1 MKKTVIAVIL
11 AAILVVLAIASMFFI
26 SRIGASDR
34 EVFYHYMCK
43 IEEVSN
49 YQMSP
54 EQLYEL
60 HNFCK
65 GAIFGNEDF
74 RVSVG
79 ELDLAEILRK
89 RNIAMEFVS
98 HPSVLPATRG
108 DHRSEFER
116 IKKEFREKSP
126 TKIPPNSEWAFIFH
140 RRDDAFSNGV
150 CAWWNL
156 IPAPPLK
163 MWEKTEFVVRDCFR
177 TKSLLGRKLLRTIH
191 IRFNWL
197 ISKINDIR
205 NNLFRK

>member
-1 MKKTVIAVIL
+1 MIAMIL
-11 AAILVVLAIASMFFI
+11 AAVLVVLAMASMYLV
-26 SRIGASDR
+26 SKIGASDR
-34 EVFYHYMCK
+34 EVFYHYMSK

-49 YQMSP
+49 YQMSQ

-74 RVSVG
+74 RVSAG

-89 RNIAMEFVS
+89 RNIDAEFVS
-98 HPSVLPATRG
+98 HLAVFPATPG
-108 DHRSEFER
+108 DHRAKFEQ

-126 TKIPPNSEWAFIFH
+126 AKIPPNSEWSFIFH
-140 RRDDAFSNGV
+140 RIDDAFSDDV

-163 MWEKTEFVVRDCFR
+163 MWKKTEFVVRDCFR
-177 TKSLLGRKLLRTIH
+177 TKSLFGRKLLRTIH
-191 IRFNWL
+191 IRFDWM